1 MHVTGKGELLLELY
15 QARLD
20 RLREICIEHDLPKTG
35 SVEMLRAKL
44 IQKLVLDDWDFSS
57 RGILALLNEELGI
70 ILGIFGVKKS
80 GSIRERRQRLWLHLN
95 HDAKQMTPEN
105 LDNLSREELHQLCVN
120 LELPRSGTKQALL
133 LRVGGV
139 LTSQLG
145 SWGAIKKSLRRPR
158 SVNAIPIIP
167 MPKNIHSPY
176 EEPEEQFLDV
186 DKPNDVQD
194 SEEVIVP
201 IQDESNFEV
210 FEEEIVEEHTSQ
222 ETTQRLDVQ
231 QSASK
236 IIIEARMPEIDALC
250 RDYLSLSSS
259 QNKDET
265 ELFIDSLK
273 DHGFDVQNQ
282 HLREEIWSTIRQIE
296 SKILEEKSAISSA
309 PNSWLEREALRK
321 YENVRS
327 HLREEIHQLLSNAK
341 GNIVEARMRFEEKSR
356 EMGLDMRIPSISGR
370 VHALFDLQLSLNEE
384 YEMNNPNVSR
394 KVRVLKVLQH
404 GAVHLHHKTRL
415 TLDRLE
421 RSYDSF
427 EQLVEAILEKS
438 EGDFSESQQSLLIR
452 FLEKKGFEVNVS
464 EVRPRVLAAAGV
476 IGTELGFIS
485 PSQIPKL
492 APGIVLDDAGIESV
506 ITELQALAQKF
517 KTSNQPT
524 EAEPEME
531 MAESVSE
538 AHNRVA
544 TMRNKI
550 DNIDNILAK
559 LYQQEL

>member
-1 MHVTGKGELLLELY
+1 MTGKGELLLELY

-176 EEPEEQFLDV
+176 EEPENQFLDV
-186 DKPNDVQD
+186 DKPNEMQD

-210 FEEEIVEEHTSQ
+210 FEEEIVEEHTPQ
-222 ETTQRLDVQ
+222 ETTQKLDVQ

-265 ELFIDSLK
+265 ELFINSLR

-384 YEMNNPNVSR
+384 YEMSNPTISR

-404 GAVHLHHKTRL
+404 GAVHLHHKARL

>member
-186 DKPNDVQD
+186 DKPNDMQD
-194 SEEVIVP
+194 SEEAIVP
-201 IQDESNFEV
+201 IQDESNLEV
-210 FEEEIVEEHTSQ
+210 FEEKIVEENTPQ

-265 ELFIDSLK
+265 ELFINSLK

-321 YENVRS
+321 YENIRS

-384 YEMNNPNVSR
+384 YEMSNPTISR

-438 EGDFSESQQSLLIR
+438 EGDFTESQQSLLIR

-517 KTSNQPT
+517 KTSNQPN

>member
-210 FEEEIVEEHTSQ
+210 FEEEIVEEHTPQ

>member
-35 SVEMLRAKL
+35 SVETLRAKL

-145 SWGAIKKSLRRPR
+145 SWGVIKKSLRRPR

-186 DKPNDVQD
+186 DKPNDMQD

-201 IQDESNFEV
+201 IQDETNFEV

-265 ELFIDSLK
+265 ELFINSLK

-384 YEMNNPNVSR
+384 YEMNNPTVSR

-464 EVRPRVLAAAGV
+464 EIRPRVLAAAGV

-492 APGIVLDDAGIESV
+492 APGIELDDAGIESV

>member
-1 MHVTGKGELLLELY
+1 MTGKGELLLELY

-35 SVEMLRAKL
+35 SVEVLRAKL

-176 EEPEEQFLDV
+176 EEPENQFLDV
-186 DKPNDVQD
+186 DKPNEMQD

-210 FEEEIVEEHTSQ
+210 FEEEIVEEHTPQ

-265 ELFIDSLK
+265 ELFINSLR

-384 YEMNNPNVSR
+384 YEMSNPTISR

>member
-1 MHVTGKGELLLELY
+1 MTGKGELLLELY

-186 DKPNDVQD
+186 DKPNDMQD

-210 FEEEIVEEHTSQ
+210 FEEEIVEEHTPQ

>member
-176 EEPEEQFLDV
+176 EEPENQFLDE
-186 DKPNDVQD
+186 DKPNDMQD
-194 SEEVIVP
+194 SEETIVP

-210 FEEEIVEEHTSQ
+210 FEEELVEERTAQ

-259 QNKDET
+259 QNKNET

-282 HLREEIWSTIRQIE
+282 HLREEIWSTILQIE

-384 YEMNNPNVSR
+384 YEMSNPTVSR

-464 EVRPRVLAAAGV
+464 EIRPRVLAAAGV

-524 EAEPEME
+524 ESEPEME

-544 TMRNKI
+544 TMKNKI

>member
-44 IQKLVLDDWDFSS
+44 IQKLVLDDWDFSP

-176 EEPEEQFLDV
+176 EEPENQFLDV
-186 DKPNDVQD
+186 DKPNEMQD

-210 FEEEIVEEHTSQ
+210 FEEEIVEEHTPQ

-265 ELFIDSLK
+265 ELFINSLR

-296 SKILEEKSAISSA
+296 SKIIEEKSAISSA

-384 YEMNNPNVSR
+384 YEMTNPTISR

>member
-105 LDNLSREELHQLCVN
+105 LDNLSREELHQFCVN

-176 EEPEEQFLDV
+176 EEPENQFLDE
-186 DKPNDVQD
+186 DKPNDMQD
-194 SEEVIVP
+194 SEEAIVP

-210 FEEEIVEEHTSQ
+210 FEEEIVEEHTAQ

-282 HLREEIWSTIRQIE
+282 PLREEIWSTIRKIE

-384 YEMNNPNVSR
+384 YEMSNPTVSR

-464 EVRPRVLAAAGV
+464 EIRPRILAAAGV

-524 EAEPEME
+524 ESEPEME

-544 TMRNKI
+544 TMKNKI

>member
-44 IQKLVLDDWDFSS
+44 IQKLVLDDWDFSP

-139 LTSQLG
+139 LTSQSG

-176 EEPEEQFLDV
+176 EEPENQFLDV
-186 DKPNDVQD
+186 DKPNEMQD

-210 FEEEIVEEHTSQ
+210 FEEEIVEEHTPQ

-265 ELFIDSLK
+265 ELFINSLR

-384 YEMNNPNVSR
+384 YEMSNPTISR

>member
-158 SVNAIPIIP
+158 NVNAIPIIP

-176 EEPEEQFLDV
+176 EEPENQFLDV
-186 DKPNDVQD
+186 DKTNEMQD

-265 ELFIDSLK
+265 ELFINSLK

-384 YEMNNPNVSR
+384 YEMNNPTVSR

-464 EVRPRVLAAAGV
+464 EIRPRVLAAAGV

-517 KTSNQPT
+517 KTPNQPT

>member
-139 LTSQLG
+139 LTSQSG

-176 EEPEEQFLDV
+176 EEPENQFLDV
-186 DKPNDVQD
+186 DKPNEMQD

-210 FEEEIVEEHTSQ
+210 FEEEIVEEHTPQ

-265 ELFIDSLK
+265 ELFINSLR

-384 YEMNNPNVSR
+384 YEMSNPTISR

-464 EVRPRVLAAAGV
+464 EIRPRVLAAAGV

>member
-1 MHVTGKGELLLELY
+1 MTGKGELLLELY

-176 EEPEEQFLDV
+176 EEPENQFLDV
-186 DKPNDVQD
+186 DKPNEMQD

-210 FEEEIVEEHTSQ
+210 FEEEIVEEHTPQ

-265 ELFIDSLK
+265 ELFINSLR

-384 YEMNNPNVSR
+384 YEMSNPTISR
-394 KVRVLKVLQH
+394 KVRGLKVLQH

-421 RSYDSF
+421 RNYDSF

>member
-1 MHVTGKGELLLELY
+1 MTGKGELLLELY

-176 EEPEEQFLDV
+176 EEPENQFLDV
-186 DKPNDVQD
+186 DKPNEMQD

-210 FEEEIVEEHTSQ
+210 FEEEIVEEHTPQ

-265 ELFIDSLK
+265 ELFINSLR

-384 YEMNNPNVSR
+384 YEMSNPTISR

-404 GAVHLHHKTRL
+404 GAIHLHHKTRL

>member
-210 FEEEIVEEHTSQ
+210 FEEEIVEEHTPQ

-265 ELFIDSLK
+265 ELFINSLK

>member
-1 MHVTGKGELLLELY
+1 MTGKGELLLELY

-35 SVEMLRAKL
+35 SVEVLRAKL

-120 LELPRSGTKQALL
+120 LELPRSGTKQSLL

-176 EEPEEQFLDV
+176 EEPENQFLDV
-186 DKPNDVQD
+186 DKPNEMQD

-210 FEEEIVEEHTSQ
+210 FEEEIVEEHTPQ

-265 ELFIDSLK
+265 ELFINSLR

-384 YEMNNPNVSR
+384 YEMSNPTISR

>member
-176 EEPEEQFLDV
+176 EEPENQFLDV
-186 DKPNDVQD
+186 DKTNEMQD

-265 ELFIDSLK
+265 ELFINSLK

-384 YEMNNPNVSR
+384 YEMSNPTVSR

-464 EVRPRVLAAAGV
+464 EIRPRVLAAAGV

-517 KTSNQPT
+517 KTPNQPT

>member
-1 MHVTGKGELLLELY
+1 
-15 QARLD
+15 
-20 RLREICIEHDLPKTG
+20 
-35 SVEMLRAKL
+35 
-44 IQKLVLDDWDFSS
+44 
-57 RGILALLNEELGI
+57 
-70 ILGIFGVKKS
+70 
-80 GSIRERRQRLWLHLN
+80 
-95 HDAKQMTPEN
+95 
-105 LDNLSREELHQLCVN
+105 
-120 LELPRSGTKQALL
+120 
-133 LRVGGV
+133 
-139 LTSQLG
+139 
-145 SWGAIKKSLRRPR
+145 
-158 SVNAIPIIP
+158 
-167 MPKNIHSPY
+167 
-176 EEPEEQFLDV
+176 
-186 DKPNDVQD
+186 
-194 SEEVIVP
+194 
-201 IQDESNFEV
+201 
-210 FEEEIVEEHTSQ
+210 
-222 ETTQRLDVQ
+222 
-231 QSASK
+231 
-236 IIIEARMPEIDALC
+236 
-250 RDYLSLSSS
+250 
-259 QNKDET
+259 
-265 ELFIDSLK
+265 
-273 DHGFDVQNQ
+273 
-282 HLREEIWSTIRQIE
+282 
-296 SKILEEKSAISSA
+296 
-309 PNSWLEREALRK
+309 
-321 YENVRS
+321 
-327 HLREEIHQLLSNAK
+327 
-341 GNIVEARMRFEEKSR
+341 
-356 EMGLDMRIPSISGR
+356 MGLDMRIPSISGR

>member
-176 EEPEEQFLDV
+176 EEPENQFLDE
-186 DKPNDVQD
+186 DKPSDMQD
-194 SEEVIVP
+194 SEEAIVP

-210 FEEEIVEEHTSQ
+210 VEEEIVEEHTAQ

-259 QNKDET
+259 QNKNET

-282 HLREEIWSTIRQIE
+282 HLREEIWSTILQIE

-384 YEMNNPNVSR
+384 YEMSNPTVSR

-464 EVRPRVLAAAGV
+464 EIRPRVLAAAGV

-524 EAEPEME
+524 ESEPEME

-544 TMRNKI
+544 TMKNKI

-559 LYQQEL
+559 LYQHEL

>member
-35 SVEMLRAKL
+35 SVEVLRAKL

-186 DKPNDVQD
+186 DKPNDMQD

-210 FEEEIVEEHTSQ
+210 FEEEIVEEHTPQ

>member
-167 MPKNIHSPY
+167 MPRNIHSPY
-176 EEPEEQFLDV
+176 EEPEEKFLDV
-186 DKPNDVQD
+186 DKPNDMQD
-194 SEEVIVP
+194 SEEVIDP
-201 IQDESNFEV
+201 IQNESNFEV
-210 FEEEIVEEHTSQ
+210 FEEEIVEEHTPK

-265 ELFIDSLK
+265 ELFINSLR

-384 YEMNNPNVSR
+384 YEMNNPTVSR

-464 EVRPRVLAAAGV
+464 EIRPRVLAAAGV

-524 EAEPEME
+524 ETEPEME

>member
-1 MHVTGKGELLLELY
+1 MTGKGELLLELY

-139 LTSQLG
+139 LTSQSG

-176 EEPEEQFLDV
+176 EEHENQFLDV
-186 DKPNDVQD
+186 DKPNEMQD

-210 FEEEIVEEHTSQ
+210 FEEEIVEEHTPQ

-265 ELFIDSLK
+265 ELFINSLR

-384 YEMNNPNVSR
+384 YEMSNPTISR

-464 EVRPRVLAAAGV
+464 EIRPRVLAAAGV

-517 KTSNQPT
+517 KTSNQPS

>member
-176 EEPEEQFLDV
+176 EEPENQFLDV
-186 DKPNDVQD
+186 DKPNDMQD
-194 SEEVIVP
+194 SEEAIVP

-210 FEEEIVEEHTSQ
+210 FEEEIVEEHTPQ

-282 HLREEIWSTIRQIE
+282 HLREEIWSTIRKIE

-384 YEMNNPNVSR
+384 YEMSNPTVSR

-464 EVRPRVLAAAGV
+464 EVRPRILAAAGV

-524 EAEPEME
+524 ESEPEME

-544 TMRNKI
+544 TMKNKI

>member
-176 EEPEEQFLDV
+176 EEPENQFLDE
-186 DKPNDVQD
+186 DKPNDMQD
-194 SEEVIVP
+194 SEEAIVP

-210 FEEEIVEEHTSQ
+210 FEEEIVEEHTAQ

-259 QNKDET
+259 QNKNET

-282 HLREEIWSTIRQIE
+282 HLREEIWSTILQIE

-384 YEMNNPNVSR
+384 YEMSNPTVSR

-464 EVRPRVLAAAGV
+464 EIRPRVLAAAGV

-524 EAEPEME
+524 ESEPEME

-544 TMRNKI
+544 TMKNKI

>member
-158 SVNAIPIIP
+158 RVNAIPIIP

-176 EEPEEQFLDV
+176 EEPENQFLDE
-186 DKPNDVQD
+186 DKPNDMQD
-194 SEEVIVP
+194 SEETIVP

-210 FEEEIVEEHTSQ
+210 FEEELVEERTAQ

-259 QNKDET
+259 QNKNET

-282 HLREEIWSTIRQIE
+282 HLREEIWSTILQIE

-384 YEMNNPNVSR
+384 YEMSNPTVSR

-464 EVRPRVLAAAGV
+464 EIRPRVLAAAGV

-524 EAEPEME
+524 ESEPEME

-544 TMRNKI
+544 TMKNKI

>member
-1 MHVTGKGELLLELY
+1 MTGKGELLLELY

-35 SVEMLRAKL
+35 SVEVLRAKL

-186 DKPNDVQD
+186 DKPNDMQD

-210 FEEEIVEEHTSQ
+210 FEEEIVEEHTPQ

>member
-1 MHVTGKGELLLELY
+1 MTGKGELLLELY

-176 EEPEEQFLDV
+176 EEPENQFLDV
-186 DKPNDVQD
+186 DKPNEMQD

-210 FEEEIVEEHTSQ
+210 FEEEIVEEHTPQ

-265 ELFIDSLK
+265 ELFINSLR

-384 YEMNNPNVSR
+384 YEMSNPTISR

>member
-1 MHVTGKGELLLELY
+1 MTGKGELLLELY

-35 SVEMLRAKL
+35 SVEVLRAKL

-186 DKPNDVQD
+186 DKPNDMQD
-194 SEEVIVP
+194 SEEVIVS

-210 FEEEIVEEHTSQ
+210 FEEEIVEEHTPQ

-282 HLREEIWSTIRQIE
+282 HFREEIWSTIRQIE

>member
-20 RLREICIEHDLPKTG
+20 RLREICMEHDLPKTG

-139 LTSQLG
+139 LTSQSG

-176 EEPEEQFLDV
+176 EEPENQFLDV
-186 DKPNDVQD
+186 DKPNEMQD

-210 FEEEIVEEHTSQ
+210 FEEEIVEEHTPQ

-265 ELFIDSLK
+265 ELFINSLR

-384 YEMNNPNVSR
+384 YEMSNPTISR

>member
-1 MHVTGKGELLLELY
+1 MTGKGELLLELY

-176 EEPEEQFLDV
+176 EEPENQFLDE
-186 DKPNDVQD
+186 DKPNDMQD
-194 SEEVIVP
+194 SEEAIVP

-210 FEEEIVEEHTSQ
+210 FEEEIVEEHTPQ

-265 ELFIDSLK
+265 ELFINSLR

-384 YEMNNPNVSR
+384 YEMSNPTISR

>member
-176 EEPEEQFLDV
+176 EEPENQFLDE
-186 DKPNDVQD
+186 DKPSDMQD
-194 SEEVIVP
+194 SEEAIVP

-210 FEEEIVEEHTSQ
+210 VEEEIVEEHTAQ

-259 QNKDET
+259 QNKNET

-282 HLREEIWSTIRQIE
+282 HLREEIWSTILQIE

-524 EAEPEME
+524 ESEPEME

-544 TMRNKI
+544 TMKNKI

-559 LYQQEL
+559 LYQHEL

>member
-176 EEPEEQFLDV
+176 EEPENQFLDE
-186 DKPNDVQD
+186 DKPNDMQD
-194 SEEVIVP
+194 SEEAIVP

-210 FEEEIVEEHTSQ
+210 FEEEIVEEHTPQ

-282 HLREEIWSTIRQIE
+282 PLREEIWSTIRKIE

-384 YEMNNPNVSR
+384 YEMSNPTVSR

-464 EVRPRVLAAAGV
+464 EIRPRILAAAGV

-524 EAEPEME
+524 ESEPEME

-544 TMRNKI
+544 TMKNKI

>member
-1 MHVTGKGELLLELY
+1 MTGKGELLLELY

-176 EEPEEQFLDV
+176 EEPENQFLDV
-186 DKPNDVQD
+186 DKPNEMQD

-210 FEEEIVEEHTSQ
+210 FEEEIVEEHTPQ

-265 ELFIDSLK
+265 ELFINSLR

-384 YEMNNPNVSR
+384 YEMNNPTVSR

>member
-210 FEEEIVEEHTSQ
+210 FEEEIVEEHTPQ

-464 EVRPRVLAAAGV
+464 EIRPRVLAAAGV

>member
-167 MPKNIHSPY
+167 MPRNIHSPY
-176 EEPEEQFLDV
+176 EEPEQKFLDV
-186 DKPNDVQD
+186 DKPNDMQD
-194 SEEVIVP
+194 SEEVIDP
-201 IQDESNFEV
+201 IQNESNFEV
-210 FEEEIVEEHTSQ
+210 FEEEIVEEHTPK

-282 HLREEIWSTIRQIE
+282 HLREEIWSIIRQIE

-384 YEMNNPNVSR
+384 YEMNNPTVSR

-464 EVRPRVLAAAGV
+464 EIRPRVLAAAGV

-524 EAEPEME
+524 ETEPEME

>member
-176 EEPEEQFLDV
+176 EELENQFLDE
-186 DKPNDVQD
+186 DKPNDMQD
-194 SEEVIVP
+194 SEEAIVP

-210 FEEEIVEEHTSQ
+210 VEEEIVEEHTAQ

-259 QNKDET
+259 QNKNET

-282 HLREEIWSTIRQIE
+282 HLREEIWSTILQIE

-384 YEMNNPNVSR
+384 YEMSNPTVSR

-464 EVRPRVLAAAGV
+464 EIRPRVLAAAGV

-524 EAEPEME
+524 ESEPEME

-544 TMRNKI
+544 TMKNKI

-559 LYQQEL
+559 LYQHEL

>member
-139 LTSQLG
+139 LTSQSG

-176 EEPEEQFLDV
+176 EEPENQFLDV
-186 DKPNDVQD
+186 DKPNEMQD

-210 FEEEIVEEHTSQ
+210 FEEEIVEEHTPQ

-259 QNKDET
+259 QDKDET
-265 ELFIDSLK
+265 ELFINSLR

-384 YEMNNPNVSR
+384 YEMSNPTISR

>member
-1 MHVTGKGELLLELY
+1 MTGKGELLLELY

-176 EEPEEQFLDV
+176 EEPENQFLDV
-186 DKPNDVQD
+186 DKPNEMQD

-210 FEEEIVEEHTSQ
+210 FEEEIVEEHTPQ
-222 ETTQRLDVQ
+222 ETTQKLDVQ

-265 ELFIDSLK
+265 ELFINSLR

-384 YEMNNPNVSR
+384 YEMSNPTISR